1 MAISRAFRGPFSHLS
16 PRVTARLSRPSLP
29 SLLSQSYSSPTPPAD
44 PPKSPPSFSLLKRYT
59 PYLTALSQRTGV
71 PLPSLGLSFLALH
84 ELTAIL
90 PVVGFYYLFASF
102 GVGAGLVAWVSEVGH
117 EEEQGGWKRWVKDWY
132 EEGVARV
139 DRVGRK
145 YGVLGY
151 EKQEHK
157 AEETGQVAVD
167 TVNTGGAKAAEKVA
181 DAVAAYVLVKAL
193 LPARIGLSLVA
204 APAFARYT
212 LVPLQNLLRRRR

>member
-1 MAISRAFRGPFSHLS
+1 MLRRHI
-16 PRVTARLSRPSLP
+16 ARLSPTPTPTPFTRSYSAPTPPGPPPKPPTP
-29 SLLSQSYSSPTPPAD
+29 SLLD
-44 PPKSPPSFSLLKRYT
+44 RYT
-59 PYLTALSQRTGV
+59 PYLTSLSQRTGV

-90 PVVGFYYLFASF
+90 PVLGFYYLFASF
-102 GVGAGLVAWVSEVGH
+102 GVGAGLVVWVSEVGH
-117 EEEQGGWKRWVKDWY
+117 EEEKEGWKRWVKEWY
-132 EEGVARV
+132 EEGVAKV
-139 DRVGRK
+139 DRVGRR
-145 YGVLGY
+145 YGVLEY

-157 AEETGQVAVD
+157 VEGSGETAVD
-167 TVNTGGAKAAEKVA
+167 SVKTGGAKAAEKVA

-212 LVPLQNLLRRRR
+212 LVPLQNLFRRQR